1 AGAPR
6 RISMAG
12 FSPRGCKKEAA
23 LYRKRP
29 ISSARSASRGI
40 SRWPASAH
48 PGRIAATPQ
57 TEQILSN
64 PMSLSRN
71 FSRNLPHH
79 LIIGVLIA
87 LALSTLTGCS
97 PSDRLQQ
104 IRDAGVLRVVTRN
117 GPTTYYEDR
126 HGPAGLEY
134 ELAKRFAKELGVEL
148 RIDTEASYEA
158 IFDAVDKG
166 RVDIAAAGL
175 AVSAKRR
182 EKVVFGP
189 SYREVEHLVI
199 VRADRQQPKQ
209 PGDLLGLQIAVAAGS
224 ARAAAVRALKD
235 SLPALSWTESSDV
248 ETIDLLDQL

>member
-1 AGAPR
+1 
-6 RISMAG
+6 
-12 FSPRGCKKEAA
+12 
-23 LYRKRP
+23 
-29 ISSARSASRGI
+29 
-40 SRWPASAH
+40 
-48 PGRIAATPQ
+48 
-57 TEQILSN
+57 

-248 ETIDLLDQL
+248 ETIDLLDQLDAGQIDATLLNSDEYIANRGFYPNL